1 MRRKDAFGNYVL
13 KLAQSP
19 EEIDLI
25 FKAYSLLRQN
35 PPKDHSDE
43 WAPQVTD
50 GRKQVYMETYLV
62 GTALL
67 AYIVSEV
74 ERLKAQGVPQK
85 ITETVQVFGHDCTFQ
100 SPCFEGRTIDEDPEK
115 DRLVRL
121 IQARA
126 DNGLKF
132 LNFNDEVIKNSGSAT
147 GRLSKEEI
155 LKKIPGDLRFILEQM
170 WKE

>member
-1 MRRKDAFGNYVL
+1 MSIRDYVL

-74 ERLKAQGVPQK
+74 ERLKTQGVPQK

-100 SPCFEGRTIDEDPEK
+100 SPCFEGITIDEDPEK

-132 LNFNDEVIKNSGSAT
+132 LDWHDAVMRNGKLAS
-147 GRLSKEEI
+147 SKEEI